1 MSAAVIVLVGVAIAF
16 VVSVGIVA
24 GLDVYAAVILGLIV
38 AVGALALAIAGRSRS
53 GAIGPARCPGC
64 EGVVSPNAPYCKH
77 CGARL
82 GDKRGLRTGG
92 ASAGPKGGG

>member
-1 MSAAVIVLVGVAIAF
+1 MSAAVSVLVLVALAF

-24 GLDVYAAVILGLIV
+24 GLDAYAAVILGLILAFGAV
-38 AVGALALAIAGRSRS
+38 ALGVARRSRS

-64 EGVVSPNAPYCKH
+64 DGVVSPNAPYCKH

-82 GDKRGLRTGG
+82 RDEKGLRTGG
-92 ASAGPKGGG
+92 APAGPDRE

>member
-1 MSAAVIVLVGVAIAF
+1 MSAAVTVLVLVAIAF

-24 GLDVYAAVILGLIV
+24 GLDAYAMVILGLIV
-38 AVGALALAIAGRSRS
+38 AFGTLALAIARRSRS
-53 GAIGPARCPGC
+53 SAIGPALCPGC

-82 GDKRGLRTGG
+82 DDERGLRTGG
-92 ASAGPKGGG
+92 ASAGPDLGE